1 MFWNTIHPVD
11 ALRDVF
17 IMASPRYVIP
27 RILVAALIRDILFLR
42 KRDFRRDA
50 QACIANL
57 HPSLEILGRENI
69 PQHGPCVITVNHYHR
84 QGFGAQWLALT
95 ISALVP
101 AKVHWVMTG
110 EFTYPGK
117 WYEAFGTMGSKIL
130 LKRIA
135 SVYGFSTMP
144 PMPPREK
151 DVEARTAAVRAVLKY
166 VRQTREPVLGLAP
179 EGHDPPE
186 GVLSRPA
193 SGVGRFGL
201 LLSKA
206 GLQFIPVG
214 AYEVGGI
221 FHIHF
226 SESYTLSVSQ
236 NLSPNEKDTQA
247 SRIIMQ
253 NIARLVPLHLRGE
266 FA

>member
-1 MFWNTIHPVD
+1 MTV
-11 ALRDVF
+11 
-17 IMASPRYVIP
+17 SPRYSYP
-27 RILVAALIRDILFLR
+27 PNFVAALVRDILLLR
-42 KRDFRRDA
+42 KRDFHRDA

-57 HPSLEILGRENI
+57 NPPLKILGSENI

-84 QGFGAQWLALT
+84 QGFGAQWFALA
-95 ISALVP
+95 ISSLVS
-101 AKVHWVMTG
+101 VNMHWIMTD

-117 WYEAFGTMGSKIL
+117 WYEWFGTLGSQIL

-144 PMPPREK
+144 PMPPRTK
-151 DVEARTAAVRAVLKY
+151 DVEARAASVRAVLEY
-166 VRQTREPVLGLAP
+166 VRQASDPVLGLAP
-179 EGHDPPE
+179 EGYDPPGPE

-214 AYEVGGI
+214 AYEADGI
-221 FHIHF
+221 FYIHLGGP
-226 SESYTLSVSQ
+226 YTFTVPHRRSSD
-236 NLSPNEKDTQA
+236 EKDAQA
-247 SRIIMQ
+247 SQIMME
-253 NIARLVPLHLRGE
+253 NIARLLPVHLRGE
-266 FA
+266 FS